1 MKQMKMKKAISEK
14 MNIAFVVGN
23 GTSRSPI
30 DLSSLKGKGSII
42 GCNALYRD
50 FPEYDYLVAIDD
62 GMIEELQKNANDE
75 RLIIPPQ
82 DERWEDSRYS
92 NIRRRS
98 NAGMNAMFEAI
109 RMDHNKLYCLGF
121 DFLLKGE
128 ESISNIYED
137 TDCYGPETHA
147 VQSDNTYRI
156 KYLSWCV
163 QSNKDVSFTFVLPR
177 DQKYE
182 SIPGSNVTGI
192 YVDKFMEKY
201 NETV

>member
-1 MKQMKMKKAISEK
+1 MKMKKVSLEK
-14 MNIAFVVGN
+14 AKIAFIVGN
-23 GTSRSPI
+23 GISRSSI
-30 DLSSLKGKGSII
+30 DLSSLKDKGSII

-50 FPEYDYLVAIDD
+50 FLDYDYLVAIDD
-62 GMIEELQKNANDE
+62 GMIEELQENANDE

-121 DFLLKGE
+121 DFLLKSK

-137 TDCYGPETHA
+137 TNCYGPETHA
-147 VQSDNTYRI
+147 VQSDNIYRI
-156 KYLSWCV
+156 KYLNWCV
-163 QSNKDVSFTFVLPR
+163 RSNKDVSFTFVLPR

-182 SIPGSNVTGI
+182 SISGPNVTGI
-192 YVDKFMEKY
+192 YVDKFVEKY